1 MRHAKE
7 MRMPTEVK
15 RTITI
20 NRPRME
26 VYNYW
31 RELKNLPNFMEHL
44 VSVRGNE
51 DGITHWVAKAP
62 VGTVEWTAELV
73 LDRPGEVI
81 SWRSVAH
88 ADVTNAGEVQFRDAD
103 GSKGTEVEVHLS
115 YDPPAGKL
123 GTIVAKLFGEEPDQ
137 QIRDDLER
145 FKQIMEGGQA
155 GIPEKLSREEIASL
169 EGDAAVG
176 GNVSA

>member
-1 MRHAKE
+1 
-7 MRMPTEVK
+7 MPTEVR

-20 NRPRME
+20 DRPRME
-26 VYNYW
+26 VYSYW

-62 VGTVEWTAELV
+62 LGQTVEWTAELV

-88 ADVTNAGEVQFRDAD
+88 ADVTNAGEVQFRDAA
-103 GSKGTEVEVHLS
+103 GGTATEVEVHLS
-115 YDPPAGKL
+115 YDPPAGKV
-123 GTIVAKLFGEEPDQ
+123 GTIVAKLFGEEPDG

-145 FKQIMEGGQA
+145 FKRLMETGDPDGD
-155 GIPEKLSREEIASL
+155 IAAL
-169 EGDAAVG
+169 EGDDTVG
-176 GNVSA
+176 GSVDVR

>member
-1 MRHAKE
+1 
-7 MRMPTEVK
+7 
-15 RTITI
+15 
-20 NRPRME
+20 ME
-26 VYNYW
+26 VYSYW

-51 DGITHWVAKAP
+51 DGMTHWVAKAP
-62 VGTVEWTAELV
+62 LGQTVEWTAELV

-88 ADVTNAGEVQFRDAD
+88 ADVTNAGEVQFRDAAN
-103 GSKGTEVEVHLS
+103 GAGTEVEVHLS

-145 FKQIMEGGQA
+145 FKRLMETGSA
-155 GIPEKLSREEIASL
+155 DEDELASL
-169 EGDAAVG
+169 EGDDTVG
-176 GNVSA
+176 GSVDVR

>member
-1 MRHAKE
+1 
-7 MRMPTEVK
+7 MPTEV
-15 RTITI
+15 RQSITI

-26 VYNYW
+26 VYAYW

-51 DGITHWVAKAP
+51 DGMTHWVAKAP
-62 VGTVEWTAELV
+62 LGQTVEWTAELV

-103 GSKGTEVEVHLS
+103 GGKGTEVEVHLS

-123 GTIVAKLFGEEPDQ
+123 GTIVTKLFGEEPEG

-145 FKQIMEGGQA
+145 FKRLMETGSADEDNLAALA
-155 GIPEKLSREEIASL
+155 G
-169 EGDAAVG
+169 DDTVG
-176 GNVSA
+176 GSVDVR

>member
-1 MRHAKE
+1 
-7 MRMPTEVK
+7 
-15 RTITI
+15 
-20 NRPRME
+20 ME
-26 VYNYW
+26 VYSYW
-31 RELKNLPNFMEHL
+31 RELKNLPTFMEHL

-51 DGITHWVAKAP
+51 DGMTHWVAKAP
-62 VGTVEWTAELV
+62 LGQTVEWTAELV

-88 ADVTNAGEVQFRDAD
+88 ADVTNAGEVQFRDVA
-103 GSKGTEVEVHLS
+103 GGTEVEVHLS

-145 FKQIMEGGQA
+145 FKRLMETGSA
-155 GIPEKLSREEIASL
+155 DDNDLTAL
-169 EGDAAVG
+169 EGDDTVG

>member
-1 MRHAKE
+1 
-7 MRMPTEVK
+7 MPTEVK

-26 VYNYW
+26 VYQYW

-103 GSKGTEVEVHLS
+103 GGRGTEVEVRLS

-145 FKQIMEGGQA
+145 FKQIMETGSA
-155 GIPEKLSREEIASL
+155 GDEKPTDEKVASL
-169 EGDAAVG
+169 EGDDTVG

>member
-1 MRHAKE
+1 
-7 MRMPTEVK
+7 MPTEVR

-26 VYNYW
+26 VYSYW

-62 VGTVEWTAELV
+62 LGQTVEWTAELV

-81 SWRSVAH
+81 SWRSVVH

-103 GSKGTEVEVHLS
+103 GGKGTEVEVHLS

-145 FKQIMEGGQA
+145 FKQIMETGSAA
-155 GIPEKLSREEIASL
+155 GEQVPAL
-169 EGDAAVG
+169 ENDDTVG